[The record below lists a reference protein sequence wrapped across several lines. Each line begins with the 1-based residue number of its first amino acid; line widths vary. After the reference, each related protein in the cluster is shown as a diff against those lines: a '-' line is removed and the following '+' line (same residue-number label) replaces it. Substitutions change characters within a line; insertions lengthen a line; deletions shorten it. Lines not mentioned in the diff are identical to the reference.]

1 MKLYNSKTNTIEV
14 FKPIEEG
21 KVSMY
26 VCGPTVYNHPH
37 IGNARP
43 IVVFDLLRRVL
54 EADGFDVHYVSNYTD
69 VDDRIIR
76 IAQEEKVD
84 ESVISKRFEKAYESV
99 RAALFSDFVDATP
112 RVTENMEQII
122 AFIENLI
129 GLGYAY
135 ESNGDVYFRVN
146 KVPDYGVI
154 SSQNIEALKVGA
166 RIEANLQ
173 KESSLDFVLWKDTKD
188 DGIKWDS
195 PWGKGR
201 PGWHTE
207 CVVMIQ
213 DEFKMNTIDIHG
225 GGQDLKFPH
234 HENESAQSKAVHHHD
249 LANYWMHNAMLNL
262 DGVKMSKSL
271 GNVVWAKDY
280 IKEFGAN
287 VTRWLLLSTHYR
299 MTLNISEAVLEQVQN
314 ELNKID
320 SVLKQVSVKLG
331 MADYK
336 LEKDYDTEY
345 FNLFMDALKDDL
357 NVANASKVMNDL
369 IKHLNSSLRRKD
381 NLKQIA
387 FETQTLIK
395 MLDVLGLDYSV
406 KILSDSDKHTF
417 NLWEKAK
424 QHKDFDQADV
434 LRNDLVS
441 KGLLS

>member
-1 MKLYNSKTNTIEV
+1 
-14 FKPIEEG
+14 
-21 KVSMY
+21 MY

-54 EADGFDVHYVSNYTD
+54 EADGYDVHYVSNYTD

-112 RVTENMEQII
+112 RVTENMDQII
-122 AFIENLI
+122 AFIEKLI
-129 GLGYAY
+129 ELGYAY

-154 SSQNIEALKVGA
+154 SSQNVEALKVGA
-166 RIEANLQ
+166 RIEENKQ
-173 KESSLDFVLWKDTKD
+173 KESSLDFVLWKDTQD
-188 DGIKWDS
+188 EGIKWDS

-314 ELNKID
+314 ELNKIEL
-320 SVLKQVSVKLG
+320 VLKQVSVKLG
-331 MADYK
+331 MADFK
-336 LEKDYDTEY
+336 LEEEYDSES
-345 FNLFMDALKDDL
+345 FKRFMDALKDDL
-357 NVANASKVMNDL
+357 NVANASMVMNEVV
-369 IKHLNSSLRRKD
+369 KHLNSSLRRKD
-381 NLKQIA
+381 NLSQISV
-387 FETQTLIK
+387 ETQTLLK
-395 MLDVLGLDYSV
+395 MINVLGLDYGLT
-406 KILSDSDKHTF
+406 KLSASDKHTF
-417 NLWEKAK
+417 SLWEKAK
-424 QHKDFDQADV
+424 QHKDYEQADV